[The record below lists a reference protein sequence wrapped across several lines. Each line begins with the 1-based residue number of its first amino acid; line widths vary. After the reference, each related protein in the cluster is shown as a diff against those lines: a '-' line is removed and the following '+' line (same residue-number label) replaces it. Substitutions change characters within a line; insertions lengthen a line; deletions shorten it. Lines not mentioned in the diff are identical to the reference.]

1 MEQNTP
7 QDRAAMLKEKQI
19 FCTEC
24 GTYLENFCFSSE
36 VENVEAIKKSLAQC
50 KKKGKFVGE
59 FCAKLFIGDSE
70 TLGSIWDDGESD
82 KKL

>member
-24 GTYLENFCFSSE
+24 DTYLENFCFSSE

>member
-59 FCAKLFIGDSE
+59 FCAKLFIGDSD

>member
-24 GTYLENFCFSSE
+24 DTYLENFCFSSE

-59 FCAKLFIGDSE
+59 FCAKLFIGDSD